1 MYRSGKNHPTVTCS
15 FCGKPAERVEKM
27 ITGAGVQICS
37 DCVAMCHRII
47 EEDRMRARQ
56 ESAAAEASSKPLP
69 LPTEIKAHLDEY
81 VIGQDQA
88 KTALSVAVYNHYKRL
103 RYKQAYPDAQEVE
116 KSNLLLV
123 GPTGSG
129 KTLLAQTMAR
139 FLDVPF
145 TIADATVLT
154 EAGYVGEDVDSI
166 IVRLLQAADYDVARA
181 ERGIIFIDEIDKIA
195 RKTANPSITR
205 DVSGEGVQQG
215 LLKLLE
221 GTVAAVPPKGGR
233 KHPEQP
239 LVQVNTKN
247 ILFICGGAFETLDKI
262 ISRRVNTGG
271 MGFGAD
277 IRSAEENSLSELF
290 KLLEPDD
297 LIQFGLIPEIVGRL
311 PVAVALEELDEAALL
326 NILTQPK
333 NALVKQYKS
342 LFEMDGIEL
351 QFEDDALK
359 EIVRE
364 TMVRKTGARG
374 LRSVMEKTLQKA
386 MFTMPGSG
394 NKQFVVTADIVKNGL
409 KAPEKKSADKTVA
422 LGADSEPAK
431 KSRKKAS

>member
-37 DCVAMCHRII
+37 DCITMCNRII
-47 EEDRMRARQ
+47 EEDRARARQ
-56 ESAAAEASSKPLP
+56 ESAAAEVSSKPLP

-103 RYKQAYPDAQEVE
+103 RYKQAHPDAQEVE

-139 FLDVPF
+139 FLDVP
-145 TIADATVLT
+145 L
-154 EAGYVGEDVDSI
+154 
-166 IVRLLQAADYDVARA
+166 ARA

-290 KLLEPDD
+290 KMLEPDD

-351 QFEDDALK
+351 KFEDDALK

-374 LRSVMEKTLQKA
+374 LRSVMEKTLQRA
-386 MFTMPGSG
+386 MFEMPGSG
-394 NKQFVVTADIVKNGL
+394 NKEFVVTAEIVKNGL
-409 KAPEKKSADKTVA
+409 KAPDKKSAGKTVA
-422 LGADSEPAK
+422 LEANSGDAGEASSR

>member
-47 EEDRMRARQ
+47 EEDRVRAKQ

-103 RYKQAYPDAQEVE
+103 RYKQAHPDAQEVE

-181 ERGIIFIDEIDKIA
+181 ERGIIFIDEIDKIS
-195 RKTANPSITR
+195 RKSENTSITR
-205 DVSGEGVQQG
+205 DVSGEGVQQA
-215 LLKLLE
+215 LLKIIE
-221 GTVAAVPPKGGR
+221 GTNASVPPQGGR
-233 KHPEQP
+233 KHPNQEMLQID
-239 LVQVNTKN
+239 TTN
-247 ILFICGGAFETLDKI
+247 ILFILGGAFVGLDKI
-262 ISRRVNTGG
+262 IEQRVAAHS
-271 MGFGAD
+271 MGFG
-277 IRSAEENSLSELF
+277 SSVGQMTEEERMN
-290 KLLEPDD
+290 LLNQTTPDD
-297 LIQFGLIPEIVGRL
+297 LVKFGLIPELIGRM
-311 PVAVALEELDEAALL
+311 PITVALKELTRDDLVCV
-326 NILTQPK
+326 LTEPK
-333 NALVKQYKS
+333 NAITKQFQTSFEIDDTKLVFDK
-342 LFEMDGIEL
+342 EAIE
-351 QFEDDALK
+351 
-359 EIVRE
+359 EIANEAIRQ
-364 TMVRKTGARG
+364 KTGARG
-374 LRSVMEKTLQKA
+374 LRTIVEKMLNDIMFVIPDIKGKKQLTITKDMVLQKKHEDV
-386 MFTMPGSG
+386 
-394 NKQFVVTADIVKNGL
+394 NKLIIKL
-409 KAPEKKSADKTVA
+409 P
-422 LGADSEPAK
+422 DSEPLEL
-431 KSRKKAS
+431 KA

>member
-1 MYRSGKNHPTVTCS
+1 MYRSGKNHPAVVCS
-15 FCGKPAERVEKM
+15 FCGKPAERVDKM

-37 DCVAMCHRII
+37 DCVAMCYRII
-47 EEDRMRARQ
+47 EEDRARAMK
-56 ESAAAEASSKPLP
+56 EKADAELAVQKPLP
-69 LPTEIKAHLDEY
+69 LPTEIKAHLDEF
-81 VIGQDQA
+81 VIGQDAA

-103 RYKQAYPDAQEVE
+103 RYRQAHASKDDVEVE

-262 ISRRVNTGG
+262 IAQRVNKGG

-277 IRSAEENSLSELF
+277 IRSENDNTLSELF
-290 KLLEPDD
+290 RQLEPDD
-297 LIQFGLIPEIVGRL
+297 LIRFGLIPEIVGRL
-311 PVAVALEELDEAALL
+311 PIAVALEELDESALL

-333 NALVKQYKS
+333 NALVKQFKS
-342 LFEMDGIEL
+342 LFAMDGIEL
-351 QFEDDALK
+351 DFTDDALK

-364 TMVRKTGARG
+364 TMSRKTGARG
-374 LRSVMEKTLQKA
+374 LRSVMERTLQKA
-386 MFTMPGSG
+386 MFTMPGSDV
-394 NKQFVVTADIVKNGL
+394 KKLVITAEIVKNGL
-409 KAPEKKSADKTVA
+409 SSTAIIDTKAA
-422 LGADSEPAK
+422 EPLK